1 MGHSPCDVWDY
12 TPREVAGF
20 LDFARRR
27 KKLESADLLSLHA
40 VAACGDGEAI
50 KSQHRDL
57 LRGV

>member
-27 KKLESADLLSLHA
+27 RKIEHVELLSLHTL
-40 VAACGDGEAI
+40 AARGD
-50 KSQHRDL
+50 SSDL
-57 LRGV
+57 ESRMRELTRGV